1 MEILTAAIIISLLH
15 ALIPNHWLPILAIGK
30 KNKWSI
36 GEVREVTFF
45 TALAHISSTL
55 LIGLGLGWAGNH
67 LTEYVEEITHGIA
80 PLILIVMGLIYIYRH
95 YKHRHFHLHGGPI
108 KNDSKKAVIISLSMA
123 MFLSPCMEIEA
134 LFLMAGI
141 QSIFLLLLVGM
152 VYTIITLVGMVIL
165 VQIAYKGM
173 RKFDSHK
180 MEHNAGIITGVTLVL
195 TGIASYFIH

>member
-30 KNKWSI
+30 KNQWSI
-36 GEVREVTFF
+36 GEVTEVTFL

-55 LIGLGLGWAGNH
+55 IIGLGLGWAGNH
-67 LTEYVEEITHGIA
+67 LVEYVEDITHWIA
-80 PLILIVMGLIYIYRH
+80 PCILILMGIVYIYRH

-108 KNDSKKAVIISLSMA
+108 QSDSKKAVIVSLSLA

-141 QSIFLLLLVGM
+141 QSIFLLFTVGLV
-152 VYTIITLVGMVIL
+152 YSFITLAGMIIL
-165 VQIAYKGM
+165 VRIAYKGLN
-173 RKFDSHK
+173 KFDSHK
-180 MEHNAGIITGVTLVL
+180 IEHNAGIITGITLVL

>member
-108 KNDSKKAVIISLSMA
+108 KNDSKKAVIISLSTA

-152 VYTIITLVGMVIL
+152 VYSIITLVGMVIL

>member
-108 KNDSKKAVIISLSMA
+108 KNDSKKAVIISLSTA